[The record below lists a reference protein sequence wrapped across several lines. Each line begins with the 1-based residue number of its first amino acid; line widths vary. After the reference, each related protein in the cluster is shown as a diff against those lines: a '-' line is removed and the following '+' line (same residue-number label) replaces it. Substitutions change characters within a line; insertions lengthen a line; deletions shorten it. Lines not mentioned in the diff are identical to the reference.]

1 MTRCSYLLCDSG
13 GSSEWSASIMS
24 SGMLPVL
31 PFSSGSSNERRIGSG
46 PGAAAVDAAAVDP
59 RFGTAAG
66 PAAAAARE
74 DAPFGIEARVGAT
87 AAAPPAAKFGTASC
101 GGSEFAAGPA
111 GCVCDDRRTAAL
123 EPEVICAAAD
133 EAAFSRAAALPAGR
147 SGLGLTGAPRG
158 ESAGS
163 IRRATCHV
171 SGSHAGCMGARTG
184 THMPTRSCASAR
196 ACQASTP
203 DARDAVCAP
212 VGSPPC
218 RARPS
223 RSLAA
228 VHCPRPARPSA
239 RPSPRR
245 RHDRPQ
251 PLPRRAH
258 QRSRPA
264 PSASQPMQHGPSRP
278 TRGQLDLTAVGPAGG
293 ARGRTGARTHARTHA
308 PNRFA
313 GARCAALPTGVAAA
327 PCLP

>member
-1 MTRCSYLLCDSG
+1 MIPCSRRLHNIPRVEDLSRGDVGIDQMQRGSATTYLCD
-13 GSSEWSASIMS
+13 GSSEWSASMMS

-46 PGAAAVDAAAVDP
+46 PGAAAVDAAVDP

-111 GCVCDDRRTAAL
+111 GCACDDRRTAAL

-171 SGSHAGCMGARTG
+171 SGSHAGVWAHAQARTC
-184 THMPTRSCASAR
+184 HIAHAR
-196 ACQASTP
+196 A
-203 DARDAVCAP
+203 
-212 VGSPPC
+212 
-218 RARPS
+218 
-223 RSLAA
+223 
-228 VHCPRPARPSA
+228 
-239 RPSPRR
+239 
-245 RHDRPQ
+245 
-251 PLPRRAH
+251 RAH
-258 QRSRPA
+258 
-264 PSASQPMQHGPSRP
+264 
-278 TRGQLDLTAVGPAGG
+278 
-293 ARGRTGARTHARTHA
+293 AR
-308 PNRFA
+308 
-313 GARCAALPTGVAAA
+313 
-327 PCLP
+327 